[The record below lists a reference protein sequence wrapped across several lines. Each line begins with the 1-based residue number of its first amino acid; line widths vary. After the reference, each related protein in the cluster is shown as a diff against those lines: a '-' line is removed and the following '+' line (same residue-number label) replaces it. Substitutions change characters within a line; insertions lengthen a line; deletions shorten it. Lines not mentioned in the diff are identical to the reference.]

1 MTKLTDAQIVAD
13 LLGSL
18 RHAGYN
24 VDRASAVN
32 VLAMV
37 LTDLRNLRDAAE
49 LCRRY
54 LADPLQIIFDKE
66 CQRQAFREAMEC
78 DRRREEA
85 SSK

>member
-66 CQRQAFREAMEC
+66 CDRQAYQEAMEADAKRC
-78 DRRREEA
+78 RDKPE
-85 SSK
+85 